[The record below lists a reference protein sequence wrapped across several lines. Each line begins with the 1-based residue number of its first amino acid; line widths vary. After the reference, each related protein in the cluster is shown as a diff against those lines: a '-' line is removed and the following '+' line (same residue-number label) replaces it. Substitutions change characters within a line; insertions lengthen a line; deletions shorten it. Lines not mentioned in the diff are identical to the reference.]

1 MARPGQLL
9 IPAVS
14 LAFAATAVYRFG
26 LLGGHLGGFENDEYL
41 VISRAAAMLRGELP
55 SRDFVDPGY
64 PLAYAASALSLGA
77 AGGTL
82 LGHALLTVGMLAL
95 GAALTAAIA
104 MRASGS
110 LLVALTAA
118 FIQLGLGPR
127 LYNYPKIVLYAAA
140 ILAWWSYVDRPSSL
154 KLAGLGVLTAIA
166 FLLRH
171 DHGAYIG
178 LGTMVMLG
186 ALATGAGAGT
196 TAGRAAAYLI
206 ACAVCVAPYLVFLQT
221 RGGGVF
227 AHLRVGA
234 EFSRVDRDRTQLR
247 RPPFDID
254 WRAPLVTVD
263 APAPPPRR
271 PGLWDDVQRAVPA
284 LRARLAPGILRR
296 ANAVPFIYYLWLAI
310 PPIAAATLAAGVL
323 RRRDAPAWADVARYG
338 PVVVIGLLLNVWFLR
353 GTLPVRLADVSVLT
367 AALGAWLIGRSLPR
381 ERWRSPVLRGAC
393 IAGLGVALAATAV
406 SAAAVGYV
414 DVNLRQMTEDDGV
427 RGLRRR
433 LARVA
438 RELATP
444 GPVLA
449 KQGAR
454 ESGILQVADYLHVC
468 LGPTDRALVT
478 GYRPEVFY
486 FAGRGFAAGHVDVR
500 AGYLSRPA
508 DQEQAVARMRAQ
520 SVPLV
525 ITEPA
530 AEFEERYRPE
540 SPILLAYLDESY
552 ASAGDHDFSGAGFQV
567 LVRRDRRPV
576 RMHPSL
582 ALPCFR

>member
-1 MARPGQLL
+1 MPDHAEPPKPRPSTD
-9 IPAVS
+9 PATGEHRPPPRRPVRAVLFDFHGT
-14 LAFAATAVYRFG
+14 LAQVEDPVAWVHAGAAECGV
-26 LLGGHLGGFENDEYL
+26 
-41 VISRAAAMLRGELP
+41 ELP
-55 SRDFVDPGY
+55 RPRATV
-64 PLAYAASALSLGA
+64 LAD
-77 AGGTL
+77 
-82 LGHALLTVGMLAL
+82 
-95 GAALTAAIA
+95 
-104 MRASGS
+104 R
-110 LLVALTAA
+110 LV
-118 FIQLGLGPR
+118 
-127 LYNYPKIVLYAAA
+127 
-140 ILAWWSYVDRPSSL
+140 
-154 KLAGLGVLTAIA
+154 
-166 FLLRH
+166 
-171 DHGAYIG
+171 
-178 LGTMVMLG
+178 
-186 ALATGAGAGT
+186 
-196 TAGRAAAYLI
+196 TAGRAGGPVPIRGIAAKGKGPLLEDALTYHAEL
-206 ACAVCVAPYLVFLQT
+206 LVELQRWFGISNVLVQT
-221 RGGGVF
+221 AGGGGVF

-381 ERWRSPVLRGAC
+381 ERWRSPVLRAAC
-393 IAGLGVALAATAV
+393 IAGLGVTLAATAV
-406 SAAAVGYV
+406 SAAAVGFV

-433 LARVA
+433 LTRVA

-454 ESGILQVADYLHVC
+454 ESGILQVADYLHAC